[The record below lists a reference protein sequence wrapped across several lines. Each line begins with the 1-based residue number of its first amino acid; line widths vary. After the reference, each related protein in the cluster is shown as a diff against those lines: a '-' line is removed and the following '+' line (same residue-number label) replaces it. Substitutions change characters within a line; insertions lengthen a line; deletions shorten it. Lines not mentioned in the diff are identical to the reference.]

1 MTNNELNQFILHYLV
16 EDKTHSAIMLTGAWG
31 TGKSYYIQNELVPFL
46 KEEHEKECVTVSLYG
61 IKSTAEIS
69 RSIYIELRAKTL
81 SAKGEAAVA
90 GKLIAK
96 TIVRGVVSRFG
107 IDFSKENDTMQEL
120 YESINLSN
128 KLVILEDIER
138 SQIEVIELLG
148 YVNSLVEQDNV
159 KVLLVANENEML
171 KYNGDAKELPLFEQE
186 WSDEEGG
193 SHSLKHPLRKYLTV
207 KEKTVSDTIQY
218 TGDYEGAVS
227 QIIKSF
233 GNPILDK
240 FANDSS
246 VKTICGFMDTFKHN
260 NLRSFIFACQKCAD
274 ILEMLN
280 APYGDDFIECIYY
293 GIICFTFRFKGG
305 RTMNWDGG
313 EHYSIA
319 LGCEKFPLFKFCFE
333 YITQQKLDVGQI
345 PEAER
350 AYPDLDYSP
359 MYSKLFREMIIRHAH
374 RYVYAEHPQKG
385 MLALNARVVN
395 RDWYEAEKHDMAG
408 WHIENIKAEAN
419 L

>member
-46 KEEHEKECVTVSLYG
+46 KEEHKKDCVTVSLYG

-159 KVLLVANENEML
+159 KVLLVANEDEML
-171 KYNGDAKELPLFEQE
+171 KYNGDAKKLPLFEQE
-186 WSDEEGG
+186 WSDEEGVL
-193 SHSLKHPLRKYLTV
+193 HSLKHPLRKYLTV

-240 FANDSS
+240 FTNDSS
-246 VKTICGFMDTFKHN
+246 VKTICGFMDTFLSKIIWDFR
-260 NLRSFIFACQKCAD
+260 LSF
-274 ILEMLN
+274 
-280 APYGDDFIECIYY
+280 
-293 GIICFTFRFKGG
+293 
-305 RTMNWDGG
+305 
-313 EHYSIA
+313 
-319 LGCEKFPLFKFCFE
+319 
-333 YITQQKLDVGQI
+333 
-345 PEAER
+345 
-350 AYPDLDYSP
+350 
-359 MYSKLFREMIIRHAH
+359 
-374 RYVYAEHPQKG
+374 
-385 MLALNARVVN
+385 
-395 RDWYEAEKHDMAG
+395 
-408 WHIENIKAEAN
+408 
-419 L
+419 

>member
-1 MTNNELNQFILHYLV
+1 MNENTCTLEKEMRRALLEKLEQNYLNYAASLQALTSEQLLDRTKEIYAAQVCCRLVQRRDDISLPQMRYLV

-46 KEEHEKECVTVSLYG
+46 KEEHEKECVTLSLYG

-171 KYNGDAKELPLFEQE
+171 
-186 WSDEEGG
+186 
-193 SHSLKHPLRKYLTV
+193 
-207 KEKTVSDTIQY
+207 
-218 TGDYEGAVS
+218 
-227 QIIKSF
+227 
-233 GNPILDK
+233 
-240 FANDSS
+240 
-246 VKTICGFMDTFKHN
+246 
-260 NLRSFIFACQKCAD
+260 
-274 ILEMLN
+274 
-280 APYGDDFIECIYY
+280 
-293 GIICFTFRFKGG
+293 
-305 RTMNWDGG
+305 
-313 EHYSIA
+313 
-319 LGCEKFPLFKFCFE
+319 
-333 YITQQKLDVGQI
+333 
-345 PEAER
+345 
-350 AYPDLDYSP
+350 
-359 MYSKLFREMIIRHAH
+359 
-374 RYVYAEHPQKG
+374 
-385 MLALNARVVN
+385 
-395 RDWYEAEKHDMAG
+395 
-408 WHIENIKAEAN
+408 
-419 L
+419 

>member
-159 KVLLVANENEML
+159 KVLYVIQNEEKYILREQFAKSLDVERLAEMFFKSNPQQKDCIRGAFITVYRL
-171 KYNGDAKELPLFEQE
+171 GNIGQYLSDDATVIEELCQLI
-186 WSDEEGG
+186 
-193 SHSLKHPLRKYLTV
+193 
-207 KEKTVSDTIQY
+207 EKDAPKQ
-218 TGDYEGAVS
+218 TGDRVQALQYRFF
-227 QIIKSF
+227 I
-233 GNPILDK
+233 D
-240 FANDSS
+240 
-246 VKTICGFMDTFKHN
+246 
-260 NLRSFIFACQKCAD
+260 NLKQ
-274 ILEMLN
+274 ILE
-280 APYGDDFIECIYY
+280 
-293 GIICFTFRFKGG
+293 
-305 RTMNWDGG
+305 
-313 EHYSIA
+313 
-319 LGCEKFPLFKFCFE
+319 
-333 YITQQKLDVGQI
+333 KLQ
-345 PEAER
+345 
-350 AYPDLDYSP
+350 
-359 MYSKLFREMIIRHAH
+359 
-374 RYVYAEHPQKG
+374 
-385 MLALNARVVN
+385 
-395 RDWYEAEKHDMAG
+395 
-408 WHIENIKAEAN
+408 
-419 L
+419 

>member
-1 MTNNELNQFILHYLV
+1 
-16 EDKTHSAIMLTGAWG
+16 
-31 TGKSYYIQNELVPFL
+31 
-46 KEEHEKECVTVSLYG
+46 
-61 IKSTAEIS
+61 
-69 RSIYIELRAKTL
+69 
-81 SAKGEAAVA
+81 
-90 GKLIAK
+90 
-96 TIVRGVVSRFG
+96 
-107 IDFSKENDTMQEL
+107 MQEL

-350 AYPDLDYSP
+350 AYAKMRLYDKSKTISDADLQTLFNYHLHYESDVQNAVQSISDRLLNIGDISFYDYGA
-359 MYSKLFREMIIRHAH
+359 IA
-374 RYVYAEHPQKG
+374 VYAIIVQHQLG
-385 MLALNARVVN
+385 IDIADLTNRLVDNLNGQGGEFQIEEIFRVAFDSSKDESMQ
-395 RDWYEAEKHDMAG
+395 RS
-408 WHIENIKAEAN
+408 IKRCTRE
-419 L
+419 

>member
-171 KYNGDAKELPLFEQE
+171 KYNGDAKELPLFE
-186 WSDEEGG
+186 
-193 SHSLKHPLRKYLTV
+193 RKR
-207 KEKTVSDTIQY
+207 TIITRAEQSY
-218 TGDYEGAVS
+218 GRVPFAGLCRNFVHFRICSRCRTAGCQGISFSSSSWVGDL
-227 QIIKSF
+227 
-233 GNPILDK
+233 P
-240 FANDSS
+240 
-246 VKTICGFMDTFKHN
+246 
-260 NLRSFIFACQKCAD
+260 R
-274 ILEMLN
+274 
-280 APYGDDFIECIYY
+280 
-293 GIICFTFRFKGG
+293 
-305 RTMNWDGG
+305 
-313 EHYSIA
+313 
-319 LGCEKFPLFKFCFE
+319 
-333 YITQQKLDVGQI
+333 
-345 PEAER
+345 
-350 AYPDLDYSP
+350 
-359 MYSKLFREMIIRHAH
+359 
-374 RYVYAEHPQKG
+374 
-385 MLALNARVVN
+385 
-395 RDWYEAEKHDMAG
+395 
-408 WHIENIKAEAN
+408 
-419 L
+419 